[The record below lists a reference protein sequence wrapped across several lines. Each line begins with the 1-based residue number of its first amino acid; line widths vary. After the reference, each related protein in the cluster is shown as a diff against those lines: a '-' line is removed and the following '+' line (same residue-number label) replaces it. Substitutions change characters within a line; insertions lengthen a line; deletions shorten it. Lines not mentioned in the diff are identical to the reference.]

1 MPATHGVEVFAGF
14 LVVEQVTAAV
24 VRIGLRGDGA
34 GAVEGELDLIEQ
46 ASRVVA
52 SSSNSLAIT
61 LKLIQIEIK

>member
-1 MPATHGVEVFAGF
+1 M
-14 LVVEQVTAAV
+14 AAV
-24 VRIGLRGDGA
+24 VGIGLRGDGA